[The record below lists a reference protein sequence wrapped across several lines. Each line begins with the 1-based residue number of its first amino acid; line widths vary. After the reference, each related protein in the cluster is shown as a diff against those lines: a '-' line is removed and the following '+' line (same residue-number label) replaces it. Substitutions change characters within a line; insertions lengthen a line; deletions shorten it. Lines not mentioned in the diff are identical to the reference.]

1 MLLINSTVP
10 EGCAHAALHSTQQ
23 ASDTCIMQ
31 HSLLLLYLALS
42 PFDAPH
48 ALLCP
53 ECTGLTEVDPIKN
66 RQRRPALKV
75 QMFAMHSSDAA
86 SCTLT
91 FALALL
97 KSRGR

>member
-1 MLLINSTVP
+1 MLPMLFFAQN
-10 EGCAHAALHSTQQ
+10 AH
-23 ASDTCIMQ
+23 
-31 HSLLLLYLALS
+31 
-42 PFDAPH
+42 
-48 ALLCP
+48 
-53 ECTGLTEVDPIKN
+53 GLTEVDPIKN
-66 RQRRPALKV
+66 RQRRPALRV